1 MSASLHP
8 AGDRGQQ
15 GISLMVVLV
24 ALVIIGFAAIAL
36 LRSSDTGTLIVGNI
50 GFQKTALAAGDAA
63 TESAIEWLVDNSDG
77 GDLFDDDAA
86 LGYFATTADNC
97 DLTGARTPDVAGDDV
112 QWSGGDPGN
121 GCDMVARAVAPAGVA
136 PGFTVRYVINRVC
149 NAAGDPSAITAA
161 DGVTPMSCS
170 RLSGAGGEGSTRGGA
185 SYGNVPLVA
194 GAQTYYR
201 ITTRIDGPRNT
212 VRYVQALVVI

>member
-63 TESAIEWLVDNSDG
+63 TESAIEWLVDNSAG
-77 GDLFDDDAA
+77 ADLFDDNAA

-121 GCDMVARAVAPAGVA
+121 GCDMVARTVAPAGVA

-149 NAAGDPSAITAA
+149 NAAGNCKLTRPNMEAASTTNSSA
-161 DGVTPMSCS
+161 
-170 RLSGAGGEGSTRGGA
+170 
-185 SYGNVPLVA
+185 
-194 GAQTYYR
+194 
-201 ITTRIDGPRNT
+201 NT
-212 VRYVQALVVI
+212 VMIHGCWKSA